1 MPTEKPR
8 DDEERAEQP
17 TPAEPPPQPPVP
29 IREFGGQSG
38 EETED
43 ERLLQR
49 DSQRTGPETTTDAWR
64 VFRIMGEFVEGFD
77 TLARLGPSVSIFG
90 SARTRP
96 DDPDYHAAQRTAE
109 LLVEHGFGVIT
120 GGGPGISTYMPALY
134 VIQSIN
140 AREVAQGMAAATMML
155 LPIVLVII
163 VQQVFQWRAH
173 RKAARAK

>member
-64 VFRIMGEFVEGFD
+64 VFRIIGEFVEGFE
-77 TLARLGPSVSIFG
+77 TLAESCFTACYAGWITWRKQVAGGLACGRQRSMAEAWLADRRHRVVCCRQPSTSFRHVS
-90 SARTRP
+90 
-96 DDPDYHAAQRTAE
+96 HWQ
-109 LLVEHGFGVIT
+109 
-120 GGGPGISTYMPALY
+120 
-134 VIQSIN
+134 
-140 AREVAQGMAAATMML
+140 
-155 LPIVLVII
+155 
-163 VQQVFQWRAH
+163 
-173 RKAARAK
+173 